1 MIFCVFL
8 WQEKEKKED
17 DSNEFVSAVAW
28 RPVSILGLKGTR
40 AQENS
45 VGGKYFVKIYIT
57 QCVLNKNLYV
67 LNNSVA
73 KKKILFNKWM
83 INLRV

>member
-1 MIFCVFL
+1 MIYCVFV

-40 AQENS
+40 AQEIMVVENILL
-45 VGGKYFVKIYIT
+45 KYT
-57 QCVLNKNLYV
+57 
-67 LNNSVA
+67 
-73 KKKILFNKWM
+73 
-83 INLRV
+83 